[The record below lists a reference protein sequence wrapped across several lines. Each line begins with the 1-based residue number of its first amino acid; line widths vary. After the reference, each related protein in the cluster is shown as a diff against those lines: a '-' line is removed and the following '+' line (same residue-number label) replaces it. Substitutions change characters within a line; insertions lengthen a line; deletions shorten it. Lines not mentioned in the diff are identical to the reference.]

1 MKKLDGL
8 NGYSLLEDIEKANK
22 REDLRV
28 LLGVILGS
36 TTLLSLGH
44 LLSMKEGQAF
54 GEIENKAEYIINV
67 VKNNLG
73 ISSVLAILLALR
85 TKMISSYA
93 KIRLEEVVD
102 ALERDENVFVSLDT
116 LVESSIKL
124 NENLTEEDT
133 KVTDIQLEDMR
144 GNQVKLREYT
154 DGDFSEVYFIDSK
167 NEEHKLLLRQK
178 QRDY

>member
-1 MKKLDGL
+1 M
-8 NGYSLLEDIEKANK
+8 
-22 REDLRV
+22 
-28 LLGVILGS
+28 
-36 TTLLSLGH
+36 
-44 LLSMKEGQAF
+44 F
-54 GEIENKAEYIINV
+54 FEIENKAEYIINV

-124 NENLTEEDT
+124 N
-133 KVTDIQLEDMR
+133 
-144 GNQVKLREYT
+144 
-154 DGDFSEVYFIDSK
+154 
-167 NEEHKLLLRQK
+167 
-178 QRDY
+178 